1 MHNEP
6 NAANATPT
14 RANWAPFPAHFQTFN
29 GGQKE
34 QQKQLKGR
42 RQTSLSEGWREK
54 RLKVGTL
61 NDGEILL

>member
-14 RANWAPFPAHFQTFN
+14 RANWAPFPAHFQ
-29 GGQKE
+29 GGKKE
-34 QQKQLKGR
+34 QQKLLKGG

-61 NDGEILL
+61 NDGEIVL